1 MINSLTL
8 DNFKAHKHTELTFER
23 LTVLVGPN
31 GGGKT
36 SVLEALKLMG
46 ALPHHGWGGNEETL
60 IHKPVEASTFGI
72 RIEGASEG
80 SSGWY
85 LSFEAVKNA
94 GAWGISREL
103 SHPSGSPVASTGNGP
118 LIRVAKLAFYEELR
132 TPGIFRFDA
141 RRIAEPGDFGAE
153 QQVDGRN
160 TASTL
165 ARLKLADDAGFDA
178 ILKGLRS
185 LIPAVRS
192 VRMPPMGSR
201 EDAKNA
207 LEFDFAHADRIP
219 ASAVSDGTLVLL
231 AILTALHRP
240 DRPRLLLI
248 DDIEQT
254 LHPTAQME
262 LMDFILNL
270 LDQDKDLQIVATT
283 HSPFILDRL
292 DPKQVRVFFP
302 REDGSIAVRP
312 LTDHPDAKRAVGTLT
327 AGQIWTL
334 DPEKWVLEN
343 A

>member
-36 SVLEALKLMG
+36 SVLEALHG
-46 ALPHHGWGGNEETL
+46 VAGFGESRWTFDDSAPHRPGPPSRFDVKVAGLAGSEQFSVSFAANRNPQLGWNL
-60 IHKPVEASTFGI
+60 RVEL
-72 RIEGASEG
+72 
-80 SSGWY
+80 SSGPQGTAEHFQD
-85 LSFEAVKNA
+85 LAAA
-94 GAWGISREL
+94 GTLGTRALWD
-103 SHPSGSPVASTGNGP
+103 
-118 LIRVAKLAFYEELR
+118 ELR
-132 TPGIFRFDA
+132 TPGILRLDA
-141 RRIAEPGDFGAE
+141 RKIAEPGEWASAQDN
-153 QQVDGRN
+153 DGKN
-160 TASTL
+160 TSSAL
-165 ARLKLADDAGFDA
+165 ARLKLADDPRFDA
-178 ILKGLRS
+178 IVDALRG

-192 VRMPPMGSR
+192 VRLPPVGSSSSAR
-201 EDAKNA
+201 NT
-207 LEFDFAHADRIP
+207 LEFDFAHAERIP
-219 ASAVSDGTLVLL
+219 ARAVSDGTLVLL
-231 AILTALHRP
+231 ALLTALHGP